1 MHRLQTQPSPIL
13 SAMLNFDHLEILN
26 NFIFDLVLQMKS
38 GGAVEP
44 VLGLER

>member
-1 MHRLQTQPSPIL
+1 MLGLIL
-13 SAMLNFDHLEILN
+13 CCWNLEILN

-38 GGAVEP
+38 GGTVGA